1 MKIPRGEFNLL
12 LELSWEKWV
21 KDTNLDP
28 VSLLIVLVFM
38 GMCRIIKEIIRGG
51 EEKERE
57 R

>member
-21 KDTNLDP
+21 NDTNLDP